1 MLGDRQSYLE
11 HLLNFMNERI
21 LLIEDEQALRMTLMD
36 RLRSEGY
43 EVDSAPDGD
52 RGLKKATEEAFDL
65 VILDLM
71 LPRRSGLDVCREI
84 RAAGMAVP
92 VLILTARNQT
102 VDKVIGLKIGGDDY
116 LGKPFDTLEL
126 MARIEALIRRSRIN
140 PRDTNIHTIG
150 EVRID
155 LRSTAV
161 TRRGEPVKLSP
172 REFQL
177 LRYFVEHRGKTLSRA
192 EILREVWGYSTG
204 TLTRTVDVHIA
215 SLRQKL
221 GFDAKQPSLI
231 LTVLGLGYKL
241 RPD

>member
-1 MLGDRQSYLE
+1 
-11 HLLNFMNERI
+11 MNERI
-21 LLIEDEQALRMTLMD
+21 LLVEDEQALRMTLTD

-52 RGLKKATEEAFDL
+52 CGLKKATEEPFDL
-65 VILDLM
+65 VVLDLM
-71 LPRRSGLDVCREI
+71 LPCRGGLDVCREI

-92 VLILTARNQT
+92 VLMLTARGQT
-102 VDKVIGLKIGGDDY
+102 VDKVTGLKIGGDDY
-116 LGKPFDTLEL
+116 LSKPFDTLEL

-140 PRDTNIHTIG
+140 PSDINPSIHIIG

-155 LRSTAV
+155 LRGTTV
-161 TRRGEPVKLSP
+161 TRRGESVQLSP

-177 LRYFVEHRGKTLSRA
+177 LRYFVEHRGKTISRA
-192 EILREVWGYSTG
+192 EILREVWGYNAG
-204 TLTRTVDVHIA
+204 ILTRTVDVHVA

-221 GFDAKQPSLI
+221 GSDAKQPSLI

-241 RPD
+241 KPD

>member
-1 MLGDRQSYLE
+1 
-11 HLLNFMNERI
+11 MNERI
-21 LLIEDEQALRMTLMD
+21 LLVEDELELRMTLTD

-52 RGLKKATEEAFDL
+52 CGLKKATEEPFDL
-65 VILDLM
+65 VVLDLM
-71 LPRRSGLDVCREI
+71 LPCRGGLDVCREI

-92 VLILTARNQT
+92 VLMLTARGQT
-102 VDKVIGLKIGGDDY
+102 VDKVTGLKIGGDDY
-116 LGKPFDTLEL
+116 LSKPFDTLEL

-140 PRDTNIHTIG
+140 PSDINPSIHIIG

-155 LRSTAV
+155 LRGTTV
-161 TRRGEPVKLSP
+161 TRRGESVQLSP

-177 LRYFVEHRGKTLSRA
+177 LRYFVEHRGKTISRA
-192 EILREVWGYSTG
+192 EILREVWGYNAG
-204 TLTRTVDVHIA
+204 ILTRTVDVHVA

-221 GFDAKQPSLI
+221 GSDAKQPSLI

-241 RPD
+241 KPD

>member
-1 MLGDRQSYLE
+1 
-11 HLLNFMNERI
+11 
-21 LLIEDEQALRMTLMD
+21 MTLSD

-52 RGLKKATEEAFDL
+52 RGLNKASHEPFDL
-65 VILDLM
+65 VVLDVM
-71 LPRRSGLDVCREI
+71 LPRKSGLDVCREI

-92 VLILTARNQT
+92 VLMLTARNQT
-102 VDKVIGLKIGGDDY
+102 VDKVLGFKIGADDY

-140 PRDTNIHTIG
+140 PPNVNLIYTLG

-155 LRSTAV
+155 LRGTAV
-161 TRRGEPVKLSP
+161 TRRGEPVQLSA

-177 LRYFVEHRGKTLSRA
+177 LRYFVGHRGKTLSRA
-192 EILREVWGYSTG
+192 EILKDVWGYRAETF
-204 TLTRTVDVHIA
+204 TRTVDVHIA

-221 GFDAKQPSLI
+221 EVDPKQPSLI
-231 LTVLGLGYKL
+231 LTVPGLGYKFT
-241 RPD
+241 PD

>member
-1 MLGDRQSYLE
+1 
-11 HLLNFMNERI
+11 MNERI
-21 LLIEDEQALRMTLMD
+21 LLVEDELALRMTLTD

-43 EVDSAPDGD
+43 EVESAPDGD
-52 RGLKKATEEAFDL
+52 CGLKKATGEPFDL
-65 VILDLM
+65 VVLDLM
-71 LPRRSGLDVCREI
+71 LPCRGGLDVCRQI

-92 VLILTARNQT
+92 VLMLTARSQT

-116 LGKPFDTLEL
+116 LTKPFDTLEL

-140 PRDTNIHTIG
+140 PNDINPNIHTIG

-161 TRRGEPVKLSP
+161 TRRGEPVQLSR

-192 EILREVWGYSTG
+192 EILREVWGYSAG
-204 TLTRTVDVHIA
+204 TLTRTIDVHIA

-221 GFDAKQPSLI
+221 GPDAKQPSLI